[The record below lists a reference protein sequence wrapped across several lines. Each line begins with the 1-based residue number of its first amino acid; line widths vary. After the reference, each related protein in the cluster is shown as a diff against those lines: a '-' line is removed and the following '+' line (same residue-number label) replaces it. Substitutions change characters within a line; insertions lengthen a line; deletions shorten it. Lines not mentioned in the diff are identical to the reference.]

1 MFRARHIHFS
11 NKVYHFHII
20 WWYIQVVFLYHFTSL
35 KYTFK
40 FKTDRYT
47 TSFKFSY
54 PLKKRLY
61 PIKTIIRISRCYIA
75 FSNQPHF
82 NRFHSSWIAFTSG
95 LLSVFCPAKPAII
108 LTVHTIIYIIFFC
121 CFPCQSDPD
130 RLQLSCSVRLSI
142 YLTIFRPGFPSI
154 IFSMFYTARF
164 HQYRKT
170 TLRWYLPVSLIL
182 LLYHLVFHLWHSF
195 SSLVF
200 PHMFYN
206 RWVWSLDLRKR
217 KMSRYS
223 LFCVYIC
230 VYQTWISD
238 VNFPTFQIPFGMLRG
253 SDSISTIRSMWK
265 ALSVE

>member
-40 FKTDRYT
+40 FKTDWYT

-95 LLSVFCPAKPAII
+95 LPSPTSHNPGSVHDNIYHIFQLLFLSAGSGSPPAVLFRPA
-108 LTVHTIIYIIFFC
+108 F
-121 CFPCQSDPD
+121 
-130 RLQLSCSVRLSI
+130 RLSLHL
-142 YLTIFRPGFPSI
+142 LTRFPI
-154 IFSMFYTARF
+154 HHF
-164 HQYRKT
+164 QY
-170 TLRWYLPVSLIL
+170 
-182 LLYHLVFHLWHSF
+182 
-195 SSLVF
+195 
-200 PHMFYN
+200 
-206 RWVWSLDLRKR
+206 
-217 KMSRYS
+217 
-223 LFCVYIC
+223 
-230 VYQTWISD
+230 ISH
-238 VNFPTFQIPFGMLRG
+238 
-253 SDSISTIRSMWK
+253 
-265 ALSVE
+265 

>member
-40 FKTDRYT
+40 FKTDWYT

-95 LLSVFCPAKPAII
+95 LLSILCPAQPAII
-108 LTVHTIIYIIFFC
+108 LAVYTIIYIIFFS
-121 CFPCQSDPD
+121 CFSCQPDLD
-130 RLQLSCSVRLSI
+130 RLQPSCSVRLSV
-142 YLTIFRPGFPSI
+142 YLSIFWPGFPSI
-154 IFSMFYTARF
+154 IFSISRIKDMLGLLSLYFD
-164 HQYRKT
+164 K
-170 TLRWYLPVSLIL
+170 PLIL
-182 LLYHLVFHLWHSF
+182 I
-195 SSLVF
+195 
-200 PHMFYN
+200 N
-206 RWVWSLDLRKR
+206 RQLDK
-217 KMSRYS
+217 
-223 LFCVYIC
+223 
-230 VYQTWISD
+230 QTKQM
-238 VNFPTFQIPFGMLRG
+238 VCGY
-253 SDSISTIRSMWK
+253 
-265 ALSVE
+265 ALGHYL